1 MLTTMILCVVALVVG
16 AIVGWVVASARK
28 SAEAQRMLAERDAA
42 VQARLRADAAAAQRA
57 IAERDAA
64 MNERERSA
72 REALE
77 TRRRLEEEQAA
88 RVVAETRFAESE
100 RLLASKKEMEDAF
113 DAIAQRALKN
123 VGESLL
129 QMNKTQVDGSL
140 DTKKAEIE
148 TLLVPVRDMLDTYR
162 GELQKSEHQRV
173 EAYGGLQEQIRAL
186 LTVQESA
193 QREASRLANALQSPT
208 VRGSWG
214 ENTLKRCIEMAGMT
228 EYCDFVVQETFAS
241 DEGRRLRPDVIIRLP
256 NKRVIA
262 IDAKVPLAEYAT
274 AANETDDV
282 RKRDLL
288 SQHAKGLKRHIDA
301 LSKRDYQS
309 AIGDTLDFTVM
320 FLPAEHFLSAALI
333 SDPQLFEH
341 AVEKKI
347 FLASPTVLLPLLR
360 AVEAGWKAERTEENA
375 KRMHDAG
382 VELFNRFVTAMEK
395 IAAVGRA
402 LKSSV
407 DRYNEAIRSIDTRLW
422 PKGEEMQRM
431 AGSGKEL
438 GSLDQIE
445 AVPLESAKLRLHS
458 QGEEEGELVPFRE
471 G

>member
-1 MLTTMILCVVALVVG
+1 MFMTVILCVVALLLG
-16 AIVGWVVASARK
+16 AAVGWAVASAK
-28 SAEAQRMLAERDAA
+28 SGARAQRATVERD
-42 VQARLRADAAAAQRA
+42 LA
-57 IAERDAA
+57 IAERARSEAA
-64 MNERERSA
+64 VSA
-72 REALE
+72 ARM
-77 TRRRLEEEQAA
+77 RLEEAQQA
-88 RVVAETRFAESE
+88 RVAAETRLEEAE
-100 RLLASKKEMEDAF
+100 RLVADKKTMEDAF

-123 VGESLL
+123 VGETLV
-129 QMNKTQVDGSL
+129 QMNRTQVDGSM
-140 DTKKAEIE
+140 DTKKVEIE
-148 TLLVPVRDMLDTYR
+148 ALLRPVRDMLDNYR
-162 GELQKSEHQRV
+162 GELTKSEHQRI

-214 ENTLKRCIEMAGMT
+214 ESTLKRCIEMAGMT
-228 EYCDFVVQETFAS
+228 EYCDFVTQETFAS
-241 DEGRRLRPDVIIRLP
+241 DEGKRLRPDVIIKLP
-256 NKRVIA
+256 NHRVIA

-274 AANETDDV
+274 AANETDEN

-301 LSKRDYQS
+301 LSRRDYQS

-320 FLPAEHFLSAALI
+320 FLPGEHFLSAALL

-341 AVEKKI
+341 AVERKI

-382 VELFNRFVTAMEK
+382 VELFNRFVIAMEK

-402 LKSSV
+402 IKSAV

-438 GSLDQIE
+438 GSLEQLE

-458 QGEEEGELVPFRE
+458 QGEEPGDVVSFNER
-471 G
+471 